1 MAGIQIQFEAIDQ
14 ASPTIQKLSEMM
26 IEAAKNSDRFAKE
39 MFESTGR
46 IDTGLKRFGESG
58 KEAKK
63 SIESVKDAT
72 GQLASSLLAVASVA
86 GLTAFFKSSA
96 DAALQEEEALRRLAF
111 AVDATGGSFAQSKEA
126 ILAFADQQQATTQ
139 FSDTQTFEAMGKLVR
154 ITGDVGQAMQA
165 TRLAFGLSSASGKD
179 FNSVLELLSPVL
191 QGDASRLRALKNE
204 FGAFIGNADTAQE
217 VVDALSKQFIGA
229 AENQQGYAKQ
239 LAISKN
245 QLDNFKETV
254 GAGVLPAF
262 NLMLGAVVKVSQ
274 FFEMMGVVI
283 ANWAAHARL
292 NVKDFAEF
300 MKEVFTLNFDG
311 AQARHKRFAA
321 EFAAIEEESASQA
334 AEIDKRYSKERQLIA
349 QDEQRIK
356 TGITQK
362 SVEEARKE
370 AEEKKKA
377 AQDAHDTITR
387 LDSERLELE
396 GEKLESKLEL
406 IEMEKEQRL
415 RQLDEIQAKGILTEE
430 ALTQARVNAV
440 EIAKLKSKE
449 ARESLDEDMKALEE
463 GAKSVASTFANSVG
477 DAMADVI
484 LEGKN
489 MKEVFDSV
497 FKSVLRTA
505 IETFTRIAIE
515 AAILRGSTG
524 GLGVLGGIFAVGAIG
539 GGAFK
544 GIKLAEGGVV
554 RRPTFA
560 QVGESGPEAVIPL
573 DRLGK
578 FGGDVQVSIA
588 QTNNI
593 TIQGS
598 SEEQI
603 RLLMRR
609 ISEVTR
615 AGAAEGAELVKS
627 ILAKQDRFS
636 REAV

>member
-1 MAGIQIQFEAIDQ
+1 MPGLQIQFEAIDQ

-26 IEAAKNSDRFAKE
+26 VEAAKNSDRFAKE
-39 MFESTGR
+39 MFESSGR
-46 IDTGLKRFGESG
+46 IDTGLKKFVGST
-58 KEAKK
+58 KEAKS
-63 SIESVKDAT
+63 SIDSVKDAT
-72 GQLASSLLAVASVA
+72 SQLASSLLAIASVA

-111 AVDATGGSFAQSKEA
+111 AVDATGGSFDKSKEA
-126 ILAFADQQQATTQ
+126 ILAFAEQQQATTQ
-139 FSDTQTFEAMGKLVR
+139 FSDTQTYEAMGRLVR

-204 FGAFIGNADTAQE
+204 FGAFIGNANTAQE

-229 AENQQGYAKQ
+229 AESQQGYAKQ

-274 FFEMMGVVI
+274 LFEMFGVVI

-292 NVKDFAEF
+292 NIKDFAEF

-311 AQARHKRFAA
+311 AQARHKRFAV
-321 EFAAIEEESASQA
+321 EYQAIEEESAAQA
-334 AEIDKRYSKERQLIA
+334 AEIQKRYSKENRQLLE
-349 QDEQRIK
+349 QDQQIK
-356 TGITQK
+356 TGMTNK
-362 SVEEARKE
+362 SIEEARRE
-370 AEEKKKA
+370 ADEKKKA
-377 AQDAHDTITR
+377 QQDAHDTITR
-387 LDSERLELE
+387 LDAERLELD
-396 GEKLESKLEL
+396 GEKLEAKLEL
-406 IEMEKEQRL
+406 IELEKEQRL
-415 RQLDEIQAKGILTEE
+415 RQMDELKAKGILTEE
-430 ALTQARVNAV
+430 ELTQARINAV

-489 MKEVFDSV
+489 MQAVFDSV

-554 RRPTFA
+554 RKPTFA
-560 QVGESGPEAVIPL
+560 QVGEAGPEAVIPL
-573 DRLGK
+573 ERLGK

-593 TIQGS
+593 SIQGTN
-598 SEEQI
+598 EDQV
-603 RLLMRR
+603 RLLMKR
-609 ISEVTR
+609 IAEVTR

-627 ILAKQDRFS
+627 ILSKQERFA

>member
-1 MAGIQIQFEAIDQ
+1 MPGLQIQFEAIDE
-14 ASPTIQKLSEMM
+14 ASPTIQKLSQMM
-26 IEAAKNSDRFAKE
+26 VEAAKNSDRFAKE
-39 MFESTGR
+39 MFESSGR
-46 IDTGLKRFGESG
+46 IDTGLKKFAGST
-58 KEAKK
+58 KEAKT
-63 SIESVKDAT
+63 SIDSVKDASS
-72 GQLASSLLAVASVA
+72 QLTSSLLTIASVA

-139 FSDTQTFEAMGKLVR
+139 FSDTQTFEAMGRLVR

-229 AENQQGYAKQ
+229 AENQSGYAKQ

-274 FFEMMGVVI
+274 LFEIFGVVI

-311 AQARHKRFAA
+311 AQERHKRFAA
-321 EFAAIEEESASQA
+321 EYQAIEDESASQA
-334 AEIDKRYSKERQLIA
+334 AEIQKRYSKESQQLLQ
-349 QDEQRIK
+349 QDQQIK
-356 TGITQK
+356 TGITSK
-362 SVEEARKE
+362 SIEDARRE

-377 AQDAHDTITR
+377 SQDAHDTITR
-387 LDSERLELE
+387 LDAERLELD
-396 GEKLESKLEL
+396 GEKLEAKLEL
-406 IEMEKEQRL
+406 IELEKEQRL
-415 RQLDEIQAKGILTEE
+415 RQMDELKAKGILTEE
-430 ALTQARVNAV
+430 ELTQARINAV

-489 MKEVFDSV
+489 MQAVFDSV
-497 FKSVLRTA
+497 FKSVMRTA

-554 RRPTFA
+554 RKPTFA
-560 QVGESGPEAVIPL
+560 QVGEAGPEAVIPL
-573 DRLGK
+573 ERLGK
-578 FGGDVQVSIA
+578 FGGDVQVSVH

-593 TIQGS
+593 AIQGS
-598 SEEQI
+598 SEDQV
-603 RLLMRR
+603 RQLMKR

-615 AGAAEGAELVKS
+615 AGTAEGAELVKS
-627 ILAKQDRFS
+627 ILSKQDRFA

>member
-1 MAGIQIQFEAIDQ
+1 MPGLQIQFEAIDQ
-14 ASPTIQKLSEMM
+14 ASPTIQALSQMM
-26 IEAAKNSDRFAKE
+26 IDAAKNSDRFAKE
-39 MFESTGR
+39 FFESSNR
-46 IDTGLKRFGESG
+46 IDTGLKKITGG
-58 KEAKK
+58 TKETKK

-72 GQLASSLLAVASVA
+72 SQLAGSLLGIASVA

-96 DAALQEEEALRRLAF
+96 DSALEEEEALRRLAF
-111 AVDATGGSFAQSKEA
+111 AVDATGGSFAQSKQA
-126 ILAFADQQQATTQ
+126 ILDFANQQQAFTQ
-139 FSDTQTFEAMGKLVR
+139 FSDTQTFEAMGRLVR

-165 TRLAFGLSSASGKD
+165 TRLAFGLASASGKD
-179 FNSVLELLSPVL
+179 FNSILDLLSPVL
-191 QGDASRLRALKNE
+191 QGDATRLRALKNE
-204 FGAFIGNADTAQE
+204 FGAFIGNANTAQE
-217 VVDALSKQFIGA
+217 VVDVLSKRFLGA
-229 AENQQGYAKQ
+229 AETQEGYAKQ

-245 QLDNFKETV
+245 ELGNFKETV

-262 NLMLGAVVKVSQ
+262 NLMLSAVVKVSQ

-311 AQARHKRFAA
+311 AQARHQRFAT
-321 EFAAIEEESASQA
+321 EFAAIEEASAEQA
-334 AEIDKRYSKERQLIA
+334 AEIDKRYSKERLLIA

-356 TGITQK
+356 TGVSQK

-377 AQDAHDTITR
+377 SQDAHDTITR

-415 RQLDEIQAKGILTEE
+415 RQLDEIQAKGIMTEE
-430 ALTQARVNAV
+430 ALTQARINAV

-449 ARESLDEDMKALEE
+449 AREALDEDMKALEE

-489 MKEVFDSV
+489 MQEVFDSV

-560 QVGESGPEAVIPL
+560 QVGEAGPEAVIPL
-573 DRLGK
+573 ERLGK
-578 FGGDVQVSIA
+578 FGGDVQVSVA

-598 SEEQI
+598 NDEQVRI
-603 RLLMRR
+603 LMRR